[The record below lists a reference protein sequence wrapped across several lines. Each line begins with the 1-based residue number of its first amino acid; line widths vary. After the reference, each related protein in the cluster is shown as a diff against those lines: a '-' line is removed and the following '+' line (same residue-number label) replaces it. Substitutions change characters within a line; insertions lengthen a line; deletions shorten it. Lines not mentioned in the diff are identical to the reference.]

1 MADESDNTELQNY
14 RKKAAAEADLQ
25 NQFTNALNGGMT
37 VNQDLINNLSG
48 MNLGTA
54 LGKKQFSGDPEWQ
67 RLRAMREDLAKGY
80 SGQELGALRDQS
92 RAELSGQRQQAL
104 QKLRSNL
111 SKGGVGGARAAA
123 VEGSQDVQQQKGA
136 ADTERKLL
144 LDEGNMKRQGVN
156 DLQDF
161 IMRQKMG
168 EAGYTF
174 GTASLGSASQA
185 AQAAR
190 QANSS
195 GKK

>member
-1 MADESDNTELQNY
+1 MATWQEVTRDTPVDTASEEKRLQN
-14 RKKAAAEADLQ
+14 A
-25 NQFTNALNGGMT
+25 FTDALNGNIT
-37 VNQDLINNLSG
+37 INQDLIDNVSAL
-48 MNLGTA
+48 NLGRA
-54 LGKKQFSGDPEWQ
+54 MGKKEFSGDPEWQ
-67 RLRAMREDLAKGY
+67 RMRRMREDLAKGY
-80 SGQELGALRDQS
+80 SGQELGSLRDQS
-92 RAELSGQRQQAL
+92 RAELAAQRQQAL

-111 SKGGVGGARAAA
+111 SRGGVGGARAAA
-123 VEGSQDVQQQKGA
+123 IEGSQDVQQQKGA

-144 LDEGNMKRQGVN
+144 LDEGQMKRQGTN

-174 GTASLGSASQA
+174 GVAGLGSASKA

-190 QANSS
+190 EANSS